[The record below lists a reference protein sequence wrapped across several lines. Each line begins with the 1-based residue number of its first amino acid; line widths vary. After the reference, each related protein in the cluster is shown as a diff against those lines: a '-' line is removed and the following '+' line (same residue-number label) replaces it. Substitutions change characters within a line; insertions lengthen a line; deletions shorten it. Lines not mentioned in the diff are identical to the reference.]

1 MNLSVALQEHW
12 KLSGFLPN
20 TYSISEICRGGFSG
34 QAGYPVRV
42 PGDVHTTLMEA
53 GMIENPAYAYNDAKC
68 GWVEK
73 RVWIYRT
80 VFDAPPS
87 FLEQEHQEL
96 LFEGLDTYASVYL
109 NGEKIGEYAN
119 MLIPHTAD
127 VTGLLLE
134 YGNTLTVEFHIL
146 SEMAD
151 RALPEGFWINYSTER
166 AYARKPGYS
175 FGWDWTPR
183 MATVGIWRPV
193 FLNAWSGCKIQDV
206 KLETES
212 IDLISR
218 TAKLKISVHI
228 RDSRQPL
235 SYQAVFRGQNGKCQT
250 FTSTVPEFTVE
261 LADAEFWWTHDLGNP
276 HLYSVTLE
284 ALGDSETLDSWQ
296 CRYGVRTIRLEETS
310 PEGEPRFLFV
320 LNGTP
325 IFCRG
330 ANWVP
335 VSCFLGS
342 AEEETY
348 RRLLYLAAEANMNM
362 INLWGGGI
370 YELPCFYEL
379 CDELGLLVWQYFMFA
394 CGEYPDFDED
404 FTREARRE
412 VEIAVRRLQNH
423 CCIALWAGNVE
434 GQMICEKIGLTREMY
449 GTRFF
454 NEDIPEILEA
464 LGETRPY
471 LPTSPFGGPVA
482 NSPLAGDTHNW
493 DVWFTDVPYTDYCK
507 DNTTF
512 ASEFGIHA
520 CPARV
525 TVEKY
530 LRQENPDV
538 NSHAFQYFNKDQ
550 DLGRMNFLMNRHI
563 GRPGNLDEYIDY
575 SQFVQAEGLKT
586 GSEHYRRN
594 FPHTGGA
601 LIWQL
606 NDCCPVHSW
615 SMIDCD
621 LIPKASYY
629 YAKRFFAPVA
639 VSLEAVDGNTTDV
652 WIVNNTS
659 HRFESTLTAG
669 LMDHFGNSYGVE
681 KIPVC
686 VEPDCSVKIKR
697 LTAGGRFYP
706 NIILPNRLRN
716 FYAFARLDGQELSE
730 KRFLGG
736 EPLYFPPVTLELAGS
751 EDGSRITVTA
761 KGAAAR
767 FVKLDG
773 DLEGLWFSDNY
784 FDLDAGQSYTVAC
797 KVLSGAPL
805 KKRFLYGKALNSKK
819 IPIPAVS

>member
-1 MNLSVALQEHW
+1 MNLSITLRDHW
-12 KLSGFLPN
+12 EFSGFLPN
-20 TYSISEICRGGFSG
+20 TYSICEICSNGFTEKKS
-34 QAGYPVRV
+34 YPVQI

-53 GMIENPAYAYNDAKC
+53 GDIENPAYAYNDAKC

-80 VFDAPPS
+80 TFDVPS
-87 FLEQEHQEL
+87 PFLEQEHQEL
-96 LFEGLDTYASVYL
+96 LFEGLDTYATVYL
-109 NGEKIGEYAN
+109 NGVKIGEYAN
-119 MLIPHTAD
+119 MLIPHTTD

-146 SEMAD
+146 SEKAD
-151 RALPEGFWINYSTER
+151 QKLPEGFWINYSTER
-166 AYARKPGYS
+166 AFARKPGYS

-193 FLNAWSGCKIQDV
+193 YLNAWSGSKIQSV
-206 KLETES
+206 KIETEA
-212 IDLISR
+212 IDLSSK
-218 TAKLKISVHI
+218 TAKLKLVIHTAGTLPPAVYKAMFRDQKGSVQI
-228 RDSRQPL
+228 
-235 SYQAVFRGQNGKCQT
+235 
-250 FTSTVPEFTVE
+250 FTSSVPEFSVE
-261 LADAEFWWTHDLGNP
+261 LTNAEFWWTHDLGHP

-284 ALGDSETLDSWQ
+284 ILDSSESLDKWH
-296 CRYGVRTIRLEETS
+296 CRYGVRTISLKETS
-310 PEGEPRFLFV
+310 DKGESRFLFE

-342 AEEETY
+342 AKKETY
-348 RRLLYLAAEANMNM
+348 QRLLHLAAEANMNM
-362 INLWGGGI
+362 INIWGGGI
-370 YELPCFYEL
+370 YELPWFYDL

-394 CGEYPDFDED
+394 CGEYPDFDD
-404 FTREARRE
+404 GFVKEARHE
-412 VEIAVRRLQNH
+412 VESAVLRLQNH
-423 CCIALWAGNVE
+423 CCIAIWVGNVE

-449 GTRFF
+449 GSRFF
-454 NEDIPEILEA
+454 NKDIPEVLHE

-471 LPTSPFGGPVA
+471 IPTSPFGGPYA

-493 DVWFTDVPYTDYCK
+493 DIWFKDVPYTDYCK
-507 DNTTF
+507 DHTTF

-530 LRQENPDV
+530 LRQENPDI

-550 DLGRMNFLMNRHI
+550 DLDHMNFLMQQHI
-563 GRPGNLDEYIDY
+563 GTPKNLDEYIDY
-575 SQFVQAEGLKT
+575 SQFVQAEGLKI

-615 SMIDCD
+615 SMIDFD

-629 YAKRFFAPVA
+629 YAKRFFSPVA
-639 VSLEAVDGNTTDV
+639 VSLEAVDLHTTDV
-652 WIVNNTS
+652 WIVNN
-659 HRFESTLTAG
+659 STKLFKSVLTTG

-681 KIPVC
+681 NVPVY
-686 VEPDCSVKIKR
+686 VEANRSVKIKR

-706 NIILPNRLRN
+706 NIILPDRLRN
-716 FYAFARLDGQELSE
+716 FYVFARLEGQELSC

-736 EPLYFPPVTLELAGS
+736 DTLYIPPVILEPVFSKNGFQ
-751 EDGSRITVTA
+751 ITVTA
-761 KGAAAR
+761 KNAAAK
-767 FVKLDG
+767 FVKIDG
-773 DLEGLWFSDNY
+773 ELEGLWFSDNY
-784 FDLDAGQSYTVAC
+784 FDLDAGQSYTVTC
-797 KVLSGAPL
+797 KVLSGSPIIS
-805 KKRFLYGKALNSKK
+805 RSLYVKALNSSKH
-819 IPIPAVS
+819 PISFS